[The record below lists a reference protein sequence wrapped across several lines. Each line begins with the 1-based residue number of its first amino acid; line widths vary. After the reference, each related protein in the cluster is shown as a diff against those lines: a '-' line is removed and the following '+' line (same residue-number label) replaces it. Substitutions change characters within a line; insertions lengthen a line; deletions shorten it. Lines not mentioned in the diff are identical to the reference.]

1 MEFAITL
8 RGDLDK
14 KRCVAICRQAEA
26 GGFDYTW
33 FFDTHVLWRDL
44 YPQMVVCMEHTKT
57 MRFGPCV
64 TNPMV
69 RDWSVAASLFGAL
82 AVQSDGRFDMGVG
95 RGDSSVRVMGKR
107 PSTVATLIEF
117 CNAMKG
123 LVRGDEIR
131 YADVPEPI
139 QFDWTGGYEMPV
151 WVAAYGP
158 KALAAAGQVGDG
170 LIVQLGDPQLSQW
183 MTEQA
188 LEAGRAAGRDMS
200 DYRVMACAPV
210 WIGDHERGIEQ
221 TKWYPALVGNHIAD
235 IVKKYGADS
244 DLVPKSMTEYIA
256 ARDGVGADEGY
267 DYRHHTEAGSDNAYY
282 VSDAITESFC
292 VIGQP
297 EEHVE
302 KLKKLEAAGVTQFNI
317 YLTNGEEERLVAEYV
332 EHVIP
337 HFR

>member
-14 KRCVAICRQAEA
+14 KRAVAICRQAET

-44 YPQMVVCMEHTKT
+44 YPQMVVCMEHTTT

-69 RDWSVAASLFGAL
+69 RDWSVAASLFAAL

-107 PSTVATLIEF
+107 PSTVATLVEF
-117 CNAMKG
+117 CHAMKG
-123 LVRGDEIR
+123 LVRGDEVR

-139 QFDWTGGYEMPV
+139 QFDWTGGYELPV

-183 MTEQA
+183 MAEQA
-188 LEAGRAAGRDMS
+188 LDAGRAAGRDMS
-200 DYRVMACAPV
+200 DYRVMA
-210 WIGDHERGIEQ
+210 
-221 TKWYPALVGNHIAD
+221 
-235 IVKKYGADS
+235 
-244 DLVPKSMTEYIA
+244 
-256 ARDGVGADEGY
+256 
-267 DYRHHTEAGSDNAYY
+267 
-282 VSDAITESFC
+282 
-292 VIGQP
+292 
-297 EEHVE
+297 
-302 KLKKLEAAGVTQFNI
+302 
-317 YLTNGEEERLVAEYV
+317 
-332 EHVIP
+332 
-337 HFR
+337 